1 MRTAQ
6 RASAKKSLPELSL
19 TTARKLAV
27 TRQRL
32 AGAPPEGDPAGML
45 QVIRELTCLQLDPIN
60 VVARSHLLVL
70 WSRLG
75 NYDRGVLEQ
84 LLWEDRSLFEYWA
97 HAASIVLTDD
107 YPIHRLMMERY
118 PWRESVWTQRVR
130 EWLAENDGLRR
141 EILRRLKADG
151 PLPLR
156 AFGPRTRRSWQ
167 GYDPW
172 TAERNVSR
180 MLDFLLMKGEVMVAG
195 RAGGQKLWDL
205 AARCLP
211 ESAPKERL
219 QEPEIVRR
227 AAVRSLAARGIAR
240 EKDIREYFITGRYN
254 GLPAVLAE
262 LEKKGKI
269 ERVRVVSADGE
280 IPGSWYARPEDIEL
294 ARAIDSGDWSPR
306 TTLLSPFDNLLR
318 RPYIETLF
326 GFYFKT
332 EIYVP
337 KDQRKYGYYLLP
349 ILQGERLVGRVDAY
363 MDRKAGRLEMRAV
376 HAEPGVDGTVD
387 AGELRLAIEDLAKFL
402 GAKEIAVGPAPNA
415 WAKALKV

>member
-1 MRTAQ
+1 M
-6 RASAKKSLPELSL
+6 
-19 TTARKLAV
+19 

-32 AGAPPEGDPAGML
+32 AGPQAAPDASGML
-45 QVIRELTCLQLDPIN
+45 QLVRELTCLQLDPIN
-60 VVARSHLLVL
+60 AVARSHLLVL

-75 NYDRGVLEQ
+75 NYDRAVLDQ

-97 HAASIVLTDD
+97 AHVASIVLTED
-107 YPIHRLMMERY
+107 YPIHNLMMRRY
-118 PWRESVWTQRVR
+118 PFRETKWTELVR
-130 EWLAENDGLRR
+130 AWMAENEPLRK
-141 EILRRLKADG
+141 EIMRRLKAEG

-211 ESAPKERL
+211 EWTPKERL

-227 AAVRSLAARGIAR
+227 AALRSLAARGVAR

-254 GLPAVLAE
+254 GLRTVLAE
-262 LEKKGKI
+262 LERLGQI
-269 ERVRVVSADGE
+269 ERIRVLSEEGE
-280 IPGSWYARPEDIEL
+280 IRGPWYSRPEDLEL
-294 ARAIDSGDWSPR
+294 AGRIERGEWSPR

-326 GFYFKT
+326 DFYFKS

-337 KDQRKYGYYLLP
+337 KEKRQYGYYLLP
-349 ILQGERLVGRVDAY
+349 IVQGERLVGRADAY

-376 HAEPGVDGTVD
+376 HAEPGTEKSVD
-387 AGELRLAIEDLAKFL
+387 AAELRGAIEDLATFL
-402 GAKEIAVGPAPNA
+402 GASEISFGPVPGA
-415 WAKALKV
+415 WAKALKA